1 MGRYVVDIDKYATL
15 ARQTAAEG
23 CVLVKNENQTLP
35 LRKGDKVAVF
45 GRMAFHYYK
54 SGLGSGGLVNTKYV
68 VGILD
73 ALRKENDISL
83 DENLLQVY
91 EDWIKDHPYDAGVGW
106 GLVPWSQEE
115 MPLDDAVI
123 EAADDDI
130 ALVIIGRTAGE
141 DQDNVNEAG
150 SYLLTAAERDMIA
163 KVSRKF
169 KRTAV
174 ILNVGNIIDMKDDY
188 VNYLF
193 QDILQKSLKANASD
207 IHIEPFNDLLK
218 IRIRVDGKMKEMIN
232 LDLDLYPPLAS
243 VIKYKADMDITEK
256 RLPQDGRIDIKIN
269 NVIVDIRIS
278 TVPTTYGEK
287 IVLRLLN
294 RDSFLK
300 TKEELGFSRKAI
312 NKIHKIINKKTGILL
327 VTGPTGS
334 GKTTT
339 VYSILQDLK
348 NTDKNI
354 MTIENPVEYKMEG
367 INQIQVNKKVG
378 LTFEKG
384 LKAILRQDPDIIMV
398 GEIRDIET
406 AKTAVRAAITGHLV
420 ISTLHTNDA
429 ISSIARLIDMEI
441 PPYLLNASLIGVI
454 SQRLV
459 RKVCSNCS
467 NEIVVKQNDGKSIST
482 AIPIGCE
489 ECRYTGYEGRTVA
502 YEILVIDDD
511 VKKAIQENKDARV
524 IKEIAIKN
532 GMITFDDSY
541 SRLLR
546 KKLTTLEEC
555 IMNKEIIN

>member
-1 MGRYVVDIDKYATL
+1 MIKIISSEKDLSILVPEKL
-15 ARQTAAEG
+15 AR
-23 CVLVKNENQTLP
+23 
-35 LRKGDKVAVF
+35 
-45 GRMAFHYYK
+45 
-54 SGLGSGGLVNTKYV
+54 KYNLFP
-68 VGILD
+68 IEL
-73 ALRKENDISL
+73 ND
-83 DENLLQVY
+83 D
-91 EDWIKDHPYDAGVGW
+91 
-106 GLVPWSQEE
+106 
-115 MPLDDAVI
+115 
-123 EAADDDI
+123 
-130 ALVIIGRTAGE
+130 
-141 DQDNVNEAG
+141 
-150 SYLLTAAERDMIA
+150 LLTIGIEEENRYAMQDLKLVTGKNIVLKE
-163 KVSRKF
+163 VSKEEI
-169 KRTAV
+169 V
-174 ILNVGNIIDMKDDY
+174 ENIELCYGNIIDTKDDY

-218 IRIRVDGKMKEMIN
+218 IRIRVDGKMKEMTN

-269 NVIVDIRIS
+269 NSIVDIRIS

-312 NKIHKIINKKTGILL
+312 NKIQQIINKKTGILL

-367 INQIQVNKKVG
+367 INQIQVNQKVG

-467 NEIVVKQNDGKSIST
+467 NEIIVKQNDGKSIST

-489 ECRYTGYEGRTVA
+489 ECRHTGYEGRTVA
-502 YEILVIDDD
+502 YEILVIDDE
-511 VKKAIQENKDARV
+511 VKNAIQESKEAKT